1 MDQTR
6 VNPGEIASFTF
17 YGTAPKVAGA
27 YKEYFAPVLEGL
39 AWIDSSEISVELIVG
54 DVKDTPLNVRKKL
67 SYAMASG
74 SVMHIPTEGEKKIV
88 VDRSEQN
95 LYVYLDDYLI
105 RKFRI
110 SSGAAATPTP
120 IGETAITLK
129 QKVRVGG
136 KAPHYIMPNFM
147 WFRSGGYGFHSL
159 PSLGKPNSG
168 VFWTEAASHIGIP
181 VSHGCV
187 RMLPDDSDW
196 LFDFAEVGT
205 KVVIQQ

>member
-1 MDQTR
+1 
-6 VNPGEIASFTF
+6 
-17 YGTAPKVAGA
+17 
-27 YKEYFAPVLEGL
+27 
-39 AWIDSSEISVELIVG
+39 IVG
-54 DVKDTPLNVRKKL
+54 EPNVSPLDVRKKL
-67 SYAMASG
+67 SYANLSG
-74 SVMHIPTEGEKKIV
+74 SVMHIPTDGVKKVV

-95 LYVYLDDYLI
+95 LYVYLDDFLI

-110 SSGAAATPTP
+110 SSGAADTPTP
-120 IGETAITLK
+120 VGETEIKLK
-129 QKVRVGG
+129 QKIRVGG

-168 VFWTEAASHIGIP
+168 VFWTEATSHIGIP

-196 LFDFAEVGT
+196 LFEFAEVGT
-205 KVVIQQ
+205 KVIVQL